1 MRGGA
6 GRRPGGGGGGEQG
19 IRRPARNVRR
29 VVAAREAEAEEA
41 QDDLEGAAQ
50 PALDGGVAAHGA
62 CLRLR
67 ERLGLLE
74 RGGADSGRDHRQS
87 QSSIP
92 VAAWGAMSER
102 RVHGQPDGSQ
112 TGTPRVAG
120 AGELRYAG
128 ELRQARRGWRGQ
140 AHDMFHLRVEHR
152 WLRARKQPL
161 DVVVCALEAP
171 VVGAPRA

>member
-6 GRRPGGGGGGEQG
+6 GEGEGGEQG

-74 RGGADSGRDHRQS
+74 RAGSGRDHRQK
-87 QSSIP
+87 SSIP
-92 VAAWGAMSER
+92 VAWVRCQSDACT
-102 RVHGQPDGSQ
+102 DSQ
-112 TGTPRVAG
+112 T
-120 AGELRYAG
+120 E
-128 ELRQARRGWRGQ
+128 RQARRGWRGQ

-161 DVVVCALEAP
+161 DVVVRALETP